1 MQIVTRRFL
10 IRIFVK
16 IISPHIPLLI
26 FLSSSEV
33 DYKVGGGHGLNNS
46 NSKPYSYIKLILVQ
60 MSQHEQLRIFSISYL
75 IITDRSNDVL
85 EKMFNNFPFTVL
97 YQSLTLYCGLG
108 IVKDCN

>member
-1 MQIVTRRFL
+1 
-10 IRIFVK
+10 
-16 IISPHIPLLI
+16 
-26 FLSSSEV
+26 
-33 DYKVGGGHGLNNS
+33 
-46 NSKPYSYIKLILVQ
+46 